1 MKTKSYYLLTLAVML
16 TATFALSNSFIGVEA
31 AYAQLQPTNNEITD
45 GNGGNGGS
53 EGCSGTTCDDAN
65 GLKYGTITYNGV
77 THCCGATSSS
87 PGNKSS

>member
-1 MKTKSYYLLTLAVML
+1 MKSKSYYLLTLAVIL
-16 TATFALSNSFIGVEA
+16 TACFALSNSFIGVET
-31 AYAQLQPTNNEITD
+31 AYAQLQPNNKEITD
-45 GNGGNGGS
+45 GDGGS
-53 EGCSGTTCDDAN
+53 SDGCSGTTCDDAN